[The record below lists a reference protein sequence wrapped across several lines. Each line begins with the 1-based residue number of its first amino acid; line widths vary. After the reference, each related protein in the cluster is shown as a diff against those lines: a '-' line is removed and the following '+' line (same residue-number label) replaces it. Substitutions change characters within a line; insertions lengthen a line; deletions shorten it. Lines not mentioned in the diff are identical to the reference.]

1 MTRPSLLK
9 LGAGLVVVGLICIA
23 FARQAYSHAES
34 VEMFSAT
41 LQGASMPAAEA
52 AGAMAGM
59 QAAILPGGLA
69 VISILA
75 GVALLIA
82 AAVRKS

>member
-23 FARQAYSHAES
+23 FARQSFGHAAS

-41 LQGASMPAAEA
+41 LQGASLSAAEA
-52 AGAMAGM
+52 AGTMAGT

-69 VISILA
+69 AISILA

-82 AAVRKS
+82 AAVRRS